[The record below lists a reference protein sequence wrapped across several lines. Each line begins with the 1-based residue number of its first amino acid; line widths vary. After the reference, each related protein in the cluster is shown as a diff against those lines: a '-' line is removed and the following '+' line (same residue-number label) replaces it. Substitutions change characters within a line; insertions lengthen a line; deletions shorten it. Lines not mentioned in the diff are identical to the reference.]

1 LSLNRYCIQH
11 KITNDNLKIYNAQ
24 RKTSESLGFLYV
36 YKKLIFIIFFK
47 LMLTLMLMAVI
58 VYLYTVIAFN
68 FFRKFYAN
76 EEDEHNCKDLFTVGT
91 LF

>member
-1 LSLNRYCIQH
+1 VSH
-11 KITNDNLKIYNAQ
+11 
-24 RKTSESLGFLYV
+24 LGFDV
-36 YKKLIFIIFFK
+36 SIKTLIFIIFFK
-47 LMLTLMLMAVI
+47 LLLTLMLMAVI

-91 LF
+91 LILR

>member
-1 LSLNRYCIQH
+1 
-11 KITNDNLKIYNAQ
+11 
-24 RKTSESLGFLYV
+24 
-36 YKKLIFIIFFK
+36 
-47 LMLTLMLMAVI
+47 MLMAVI

-91 LF
+91 LILR